1 MTRLTKISMMAA
13 ALALLSASYTNL
25 MAQDTD
31 AMMNMAM
38 ENMKRIMMMPEAD
51 RMKHMQKTTK
61 ASLARGKAIFED
73 TDLGTNGQACASCH
87 PRGKTTGGQVEMM
100 PGMNMP
106 IPTLYGVADGF
117 PKFKVPNDAV
127 ITLPEMNNNCLMM
140 LQKGKPLPLGSQ
152 EARDLAAYIGTL
164 RTG

>member
-1 MTRLTKISMMAA
+1 MIRLRKISMMAA
-13 ALALLSASYTNL
+13 VLALLGVSYTNL

-31 AMMNMAM
+31 AMINMAM
-38 ENMKRIMMMPEAD
+38 ENMKKIMMMPKED
-51 RMKHMQKTTK
+51 RMKHMKK
-61 ASLARGKAIFED
+61 ATHAALARGKAIYED
-73 TDLGTNGQACASCH
+73 TNLGTNGQACASCH
-87 PRGKTTGGQVEMM
+87 PGGKTTGGQVEMM

-106 IPTLYGVADGF
+106 IPSLQGVAGRF

-152 EARDLAAYIGTL
+152 EARDLAAYVGTL
-164 RTG
+164 QAG